1 MFVFSMFGDV
11 LNVRFMT
18 RLLNVILIGI
28 LSYSCCAAAAPPL
41 YVASKD
47 GVEITISG
55 VFHSSISEAGPPPNG
70 LTDAVATAGA
80 IAVEFDVSSRFAGD
94 RARDVMRQFR
104 IKAVDLLRP
113 DQIESAKDKIYG
125 IMGRRDVAERML
137 SSPPCLLIEMLMAWN
152 PVSRF
157 SIQPGFGYEELVLGM
172 ARERGLPVVELEP
185 HGPEAECAVDVNS
198 FAPLLNSR
206 LNVLDDRAN
215 AAKHAD
221 ARYALSVNVLSGHR
235 NLQYAENDAF
245 ILIGNHEDA
254 STYLGIL
261 RKRTSA
267 MGRELLKFI
276 SENPETKRI
285 VVLIG
290 LSHVEDSV
298 GILDFLRA
306 NGYELREI

>member
-70 LTDAVATAGA
+70 LTDAVVTAGA

-137 SSPPCLLIEMLMAWN
+137 SSPPCLLIEMLMACHEKVRHFAKLADRIAAHITEHGAD
-152 PVSRF
+152 P
-157 SIQPGFGYEELVLGM
+157 Q
-172 ARERGLPVVELEP
+172 AREAAKSVMRYFDI
-185 HGPEAECAVDVNS
+185 A
-198 FAPLLNSR
+198 APLH
-206 LNVLDDRAN
+206 
-215 AAKHAD
+215 HAD
-221 ARYALSVNVLSGHR
+221 
-235 NLQYAENDAF
+235 
-245 ILIGNHEDA
+245 ED
-254 STYLGIL
+254 
-261 RKRTSA
+261 
-267 MGRELLKFI
+267 
-276 SENPETKRI
+276 
-285 VVLIG
+285 
-290 LSHVEDSV
+290 
-298 GILDFLRA
+298 
-306 NGYELREI
+306 